1 MSPDGSLKRPE
12 SLEVAVKIS
21 LNVAVVVL
29 YPLPLTQALAF
40 FCDEYILLAGILLKQ
55 IIIKALLNS
64 SQKLL

>member
-1 MSPDGSLKRPE
+1 VSPDGSLKSPK
-12 SLEVAVKIS
+12 SLEVVVKIA
-21 LNVAVVVL
+21 LNVDVVVL